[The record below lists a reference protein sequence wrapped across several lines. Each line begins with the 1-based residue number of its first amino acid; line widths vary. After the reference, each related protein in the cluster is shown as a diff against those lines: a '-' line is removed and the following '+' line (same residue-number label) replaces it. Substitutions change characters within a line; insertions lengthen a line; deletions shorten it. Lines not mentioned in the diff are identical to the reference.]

1 VRGQGVAGMERPGSV
16 RLGVE
21 RQGMEMQDGLGL
33 EWNGWEKQARNGRV
47 ENLFAGVDRSGEN
60 WIGMAGGAGN
70 GKDRTEN
77 ERQEWIG
84 RAGRG

>member
-1 VRGQGVAGMERPGSV
+1 MAGMERPGSV
-16 RLGVE
+16 GLGVE